1 MIKKASDLNQ
11 LIDLVHEAVYEVDEL
26 RACLE
31 HDDDEASTY
40 APYLDSL
47 DRMLRNLHEAMVS
60 GKYAGAGQGED
71 LSYMPL
77 FKKHERDIP
86 FRELLRTINATHRE
100 GFEP

>member
-1 MIKKASDLNQ
+1 MKRAQNLDE

-40 APYLDSL
+40 TPYLDTL
-47 DRMLRNLHEAMVS
+47 DTMLRDLHAAMTS
-60 GKYAGAGQGED
+60 GSYRGVGQGDD
-71 LSYMPL
+71 LPFMPL

-86 FRELLRTINATHRE
+86 FRDLLRRINATHRE